1 MAMVWARCQPRRRWS
16 RRTGQFFAAAMRDRL
31 GLSRTALEHQAYAYL
46 DGAPHLRRHITK
58 ALAMHLADSVWPA
71 VERHLFRDAS
81 GRRQGLLHVG
91 RWHEFTR
98 LPGRARSHT
107 RERKWETFR
116 LHGSLTGHRARFT
129 GPDGDFKEPP
139 ASRRSGGHGLW
150 AYEGPLAVVMSGL
163 VEGKL
168 VLPVRLPTAPCNQP
182 ILDHYLLDPSR
193 WHKVDLV
200 RTRSPQVPGGWRY
213 EAHLMVLTPPYVS
226 PLSKARRAE
235 VAKAEANRAAGIDVN
250 VSKLIIASQMEGRAL
265 RLTRVE
271 RDRAAR
277 EGEARRG
284 RRERRRQ
291 RALERSRR
299 ALNRAQYQ
307 LSKRQEKRARR
318 RAAADLPPVEVIPQ
332 GPRLARGGGVP
343 LKAYRRTSFRR
354 ATAACAP
361 RRPPLQHPRHRHGG
375 TGPGAPPPS
384 WSVSTATTSWSR
396 TPPSQPGPATG
407 GGGWPPSPLAYSC
420 RPSTARRGR

>member
-1 MAMVWARCQPRRRWS
+1 
-16 RRTGQFFAAAMRDRL
+16 MRERL
-31 GLSRTALEHQAYAYL
+31 GLSRPALEHEAYAYL

-91 RWHEFTR
+91 RWHDFTR
-98 LPGRARSHT
+98 LPDRARSHT

-129 GPDGDFKEPP
+129 GPDGDFKEP
-139 ASRRSGGHGLW
+139 RRLVVP
-150 AYEGPLAVVMSGL
+150 EGTDFGPMRAPLAVVMSGL

-200 RTRSPQVPGGWRY
+200 RTRSPHVPGGWRY

-343 LKAYRRTSFRR
+343 LKAYRRDQLSQSYRRLRAAQAAAAASAAQARRDRARR
-354 ATAACAP
+354 AAAELVRLHGYNLVVEDAAISAWARNWGRGVAAFTPGLLVSAIDREARTVANLAGHKGGLVRIPTRTTA
-361 RRPPLQHPRHRHGG
+361 L
-375 TGPGAPPPS
+375 S
-384 WSVSTATTSWSR
+384 N
-396 TPPSQPGPATG
+396 
-407 GGGWPPSPLAYSC
+407 
-420 RPSTARRGR
+420 